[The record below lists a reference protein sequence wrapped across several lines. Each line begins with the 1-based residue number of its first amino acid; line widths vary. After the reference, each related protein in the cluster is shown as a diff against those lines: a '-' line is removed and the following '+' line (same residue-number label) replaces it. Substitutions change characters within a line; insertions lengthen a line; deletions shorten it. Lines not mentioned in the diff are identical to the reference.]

1 MNTVK
6 DLRQALSEE
15 MSRMQPPAGLE
26 ARVLQQAL
34 RSPATVARPN
44 RTKVRGADRR
54 PRART
59 ELAAGIAAMLLAAIV
74 VGTFVYVR
82 TASHTQT
89 VAPPKR
95 EVPTSQP
102 IPVNAPAVM
111 DCPANCS
118 TGAVTFASPNVIWA
132 IVEPSAPGPANIYRS
147 NDGGQTWL
155 AQASWYNPVPWSSI
169 GHMTVTP
176 DGKEALF
183 VAPDWTV
190 LHTTDGGIHWSGFA
204 LPQGQGGQTYFL
216 NPREGWSVAPGSSS
230 GSDEVFHTTDSG
242 ANWILSGSVARS
254 ASFDLLHGQL
264 VFQSSSAGWFVPT
277 YTGNPLI
284 AETVYRTVDGGR
296 TWQPTTLG
304 PLPVTTEQN
313 KPNSVIPVHAA
324 IANVRFFNDRDGV
337 IELQS
342 LADCGGGPNY
352 APFSVSCY
360 DFYGP
365 MAVYTTSDG
374 GTTWSGARL
383 IPSAQMLDF
392 IDANHWVESGFV
404 GGPYSLARTSD
415 GGKSW
420 EDVKSVFDNVPTRNP
435 QPNLQ
440 LIQFV
445 DPSDGLAWVTCPAIL
460 IRTSDGGSHWAPIS
474 VPSNQPIGSGDPGQG
489 PWGCS
494 L

>member
-1 MNTVK
+1 VNTVN
-6 DLRQALSEE
+6 DLRHALSEE
-15 MSRMQPPAGLE
+15 MSRLQPPAGLE
-26 ARVLQQAL
+26 TRVLQQAL
-34 RSPATVARPN
+34 RSLAKGVPADWVER
-44 RTKVRGADRR
+44 KGGVRYRM
-54 PRART
+54 ART
-59 ELAAGIAAMLLAAIV
+59 ELVAGIAAVLLAVMVI
-74 VGTFVYVR
+74 GTFAYIRVS
-82 TASHTQT
+82 THPQA
-89 VAPPKR
+89 VAPPKH
-95 EVPTSQP
+95 EVATSQA
-102 IPVNAPAVM
+102 IPVNAPTVM

-132 IVEPSAPGPANIYRS
+132 IVEPSAAGPANIYRS
-147 NDGGQTWL
+147 NDGGQSWL
-155 AQASWYNPVPWSSI
+155 AQASWYNPVPFSSI
-169 GHMTVTP
+169 EQMTVTP

-190 LHTTDGGIHWSGFA
+190 LHTADGGAHWTAFA
-204 LPQGQGGQTYFL
+204 LPLKLQPNQGVQTYFL
-216 NPREGWSVAPGSSS
+216 NPREGWFVSPDSTP
-230 GSDEVFHTTDSG
+230 GSDELFHTTDSG
-242 ANWILSGSVARS
+242 ANWILSGRVATS
-254 ASFDLLHGQL
+254 GFDLLHGQL

-284 AETVYRTVDGGR
+284 AQTLYRTVDGGR

-324 IANVRFFNDRDGV
+324 IANVRFFNDGDGV

-342 LADCGGGPNY
+342 VADCGGGPNY
-352 APFSVSCY
+352 APFSNSCF

-383 IPSAQMLDF
+383 IPSAQTLDF

-404 GGPYSLARTSD
+404 GGGYSLARTSD

-420 EDVKSVFDNVPTRNP
+420 ESVKSVFDNVPTRNP

-445 DPSDGLAWVTCPAIL
+445 DPSDGLAWVTCPTIL
-460 IRTSDGGSHWAPIS
+460 IRTADGGGHWAPIS
-474 VPSNQPIGSGDPGQG
+474 VPSKLPIGSG
-489 PWGCS
+489 GCGF
-494 L
+494 